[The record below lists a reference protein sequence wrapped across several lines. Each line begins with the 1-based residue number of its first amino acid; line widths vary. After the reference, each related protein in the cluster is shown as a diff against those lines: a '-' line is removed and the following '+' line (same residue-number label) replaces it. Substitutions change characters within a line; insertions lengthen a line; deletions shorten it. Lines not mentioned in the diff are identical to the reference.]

1 MKRFYKQATVDE
13 VEDNDD
19 VNGGFVVLLDGRSIK
34 TPAKNSLILPT
45 REVAQ
50 AVADEWQAQEEEVDP
65 ATMPMMR
72 FGATAIDR
80 IETQRDEVIAEI
92 AAFGG
97 HDLLCYRGEEP
108 ELAARQA
115 KSWQPLL
122 DWAAD
127 QLGARLQVTEGIV
140 SVDQDPSVL
149 ETLKNCVSECTDM
162 QLSALHTMTSIS
174 GSLVLSLALTRA
186 EIGVE
191 RAWEACTV
199 DERFQ
204 EIRWGQ
210 DAEAEERLAIRQAA
224 VTDAHRF
231 FTLCGSSTPS
241 E

>member
-1 MKRFYKQATVDE
+1 MKRFYKQATVDQ
-13 VEDNDD
+13 VENNND

-34 TPAKNSLILPT
+34 TPAKNNLSLPT

-50 AVADEWQAQEEEVDP
+50 AVADEWQAQGKEVDP
-65 ATMPMMR
+65 ASMPIMR

-80 IETQRDEVIAEI
+80 IETQRSEVIAEI

-97 HDLLCYRGEEP
+97 HDLLCYRGNDP
-108 ELAARQA
+108 DLATLQA

-127 QLGARLQVTEGIV
+127 QLGARLVVTVGIT
-140 SVDQDPSVL
+140 SVDQDPSALQVL
-149 ETLKNCVSECTDM
+149 TQCVSECTDM
-162 QLSALHTMTSIS
+162 QLSALHTMTSIT
-174 GSLVLSLALTRA
+174 GSLVLSLALIRS
-186 EIGVE
+186 EIDVE

-224 VTDAHRF
+224 VIDAHRF
-231 FTLCGSSTPS
+231 FTLCASSMHS
-241 E
+241 